1 MAMNTSTLL
10 RPPFPL
16 STDEACVTF
25 VAAAQLMLD
34 PATPENVRR
43 DAEPRLLAQLPTL
56 RALGLF
62 DLFELRDPALRA
74 LVADELGGSPTAGGS
89 SKR

>member
-1 MAMNTSTLL
+1 MNTPVLMH
-10 RPPFPL
+10 PPLPPL
-16 STDEACVTF
+16 SADEACVTF

-34 PATPENVRR
+34 PATPETVRR

-62 DLFELRDPALRA
+62 ELFELRDPALRA
-74 LVADELGGSPTAGGS
+74 LVVDELASLQCAGE
-89 SKR
+89 RRRR